1 MHTKHDYEFATK
13 EEAQEFADRQKGGF
27 DPSADVYVRGPFL
40 VDEKEV
46 FKSMDWVTP
55 REPFWSVNVEIY
67 K

>member
-1 MHTKHDYEFATK
+1 MHTKRDYEFATK
-13 EEAQEFADRQKGGF
+13 EEAQEFADQQGGN
-27 DPSADVYVRGPFL
+27 PSADVYVRGPFL

-46 FKSMDWVTP
+46 FKSMDWVIP